1 MPRTLITDDHAVARL
16 GIAAV
21 LEEALGPL
29 EVGHA
34 ATPDA
39 ARLLLGAERWDL
51 MVLDLDLGSPGS
63 LELLAA
69 VRRTWPR
76 LPVLAM
82 GPEAAADDALAA
94 LRLGALGWVPTSA
107 SAAELGGAA
116 RAVLAGRAHIPP
128 ALAGPLLHAGS
139 HPVPGEP
146 PRLSARERQVVRLVA
161 GGRTAREAA
170 QALGVSAKTVATY
183 RARLAAKLGLTTAVE
198 LTRFAHQHGLL

>member
-1 MPRTLITDDHAVARL
+1 VRRVLITDDHAVARL

-21 LEEALGPL
+21 LAEGLGPL

-39 ARLLLGAERWDL
+39 TRLLLGAEPWDL
-51 MVLDLDLGSPGS
+51 LVLDLDLGGRSG
-63 LELLAA
+63 LDLLAA
-69 VRRTWPR
+69 VRRGWPS

-82 GPEAAADDALAA
+82 GPEAAADEALAA
-94 LRLGALGWVPTSA
+94 LRLGALGWLPTSA
-107 SAAELGGAA
+107 TSAELTGAA
-116 RAVLAGRAHIPP
+116 RAVLAGRAHVPP
-128 ALAGPLLHAGS
+128 ALAGPLLHGAGRAA
-139 HPVPGEP
+139 PGEP

-170 QALGVSAKTVATY
+170 QTLGVSAKTVATY

-198 LTRFAHQHGLL
+198 LTRFAHQHGML